1 MKHGSENMSR
11 RKFLGISACFG
22 IAGVLSGFSLWKTTP
37 NRKTIMLLTAD
48 PQKDL
53 IRLKKVLQQYSLL
66 HSRVTQRPVQ
76 PSAQDITI
84 LVDGQVHDPAESKM
98 SGPLYEFAVEL
109 RSRHHAATT
118 LMTLE
123 EATLPGQE
131 VIFEQNGKIV
141 ESIPVSKNYHC
152 IDIPGEAGHTRFR
165 IQNGAV
171 SVVDSSCRYG
181 LCEKMGEIQ
190 RGKIVC
196 APNKIIASMP
206 EPISRY
212 DALSG

>member
-1 MKHGSENMSR
+1 MNDRSANMSR

-22 IAGVLSGFSLWKTTP
+22 IAGVLSGFSLWKTLPT
-37 NRKTIMLLTAD
+37 RKTLMLLTAD

-53 IRLKKVLQQYSLL
+53 IRLKKVLQQYNLL
-66 HSRVTQRPVQ
+66 PCRVTQRAVQ
-76 PSAQDITI
+76 ASAQDITI
-84 LVDGQVHDPAESKM
+84 LIDGQVQDPTAGNM

-109 RSRHHAATT
+109 KSRQHAATT
-118 LMTLE
+118 LITWE
-123 EATLPGQE
+123 EASFPGKE
-131 VIFEQNGKIV
+131 VIFEQNGTIV
-141 ESIPVSKNYHC
+141 ESVPISKNYHC
-152 IDIPGEAGHTRFR
+152 IDIPGELGHTRFR
-165 IQNGAV
+165 IENGAI

-181 LCEKMGEIQ
+181 LCEKMGKIQ